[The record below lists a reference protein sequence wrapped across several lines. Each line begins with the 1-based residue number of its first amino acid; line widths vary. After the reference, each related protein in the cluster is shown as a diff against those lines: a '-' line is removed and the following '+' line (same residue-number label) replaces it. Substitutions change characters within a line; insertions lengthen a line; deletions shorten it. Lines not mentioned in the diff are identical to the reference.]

1 MGEMEDKLSAIL
13 NNPQMMSQIM
23 SMAQAMGANSSNDAP
38 PQPQPQPSAPK
49 PPAPAPSL
57 SIDPMMLQKLSGFAG
72 QGAINK
78 EQQVQLYDMSEM
90 ASFFTERPA
99 GQAGTGHAGSQN
111 CPFCIFGIGSE
122 WPHVPVRQVI
132 NHV

>member
-38 PQPQPQPSAPK
+38 PQPQPSAPK

-72 QGAINK
+72 QGAISK
-78 EQQVQLYDMSEM
+78 EQQALLKALSPFLQKDRLGKLERAMRAAKIARFASSALGQNGLMSLLG
-90 ASFFTERPA
+90 R
-99 GQAGTGHAGSQN
+99 
-111 CPFCIFGIGSE
+111 
-122 WPHVPVRQVI
+122 
-132 NHV
+132 

>member
-38 PQPQPQPSAPK
+38 PQPQPSAPK

-78 EQQVQLYDMSEM
+78 EQQALLKALSPFLQKDRLGKLERAMRAAKIARFASSALGQNGLMSLLG
-90 ASFFTERPA
+90 R
-99 GQAGTGHAGSQN
+99 
-111 CPFCIFGIGSE
+111 
-122 WPHVPVRQVI
+122 
-132 NHV
+132 

>member
-38 PQPQPQPSAPK
+38 PQPQPSAPK

-78 EQQVQLYDMSEM
+78 EQQALLKALSPFLQKDRLGKLERAMRAARM
-90 ASFFTERPA
+90 AGAASAFLKL
-99 GQAGTGHAGSQN
+99 GGSDL
-111 CPFCIFGIGSE
+111 FG
-122 WPHVPVRQVI
+122 RR
-132 NHV
+132 

>member
-49 PPAPAPSL
+49 PPAPASSL

-72 QGAINK
+72 QGAISK
-78 EQQVQLYDMSEM
+78 EQQALLKALSPFLQKDRLGKLERAMRAAKIARFASSALGQNGLMSLLG
-90 ASFFTERPA
+90 R
-99 GQAGTGHAGSQN
+99 
-111 CPFCIFGIGSE
+111 
-122 WPHVPVRQVI
+122 
-132 NHV
+132 

>member
-23 SMAQAMGANSSNDAP
+23 SMAQAMGANSSSEAP
-38 PQPQPQPSAPK
+38 AQSSAPK
-49 PPAPAPSL
+49 PPAPAGPSL

-78 EQQVQLYDMSEM
+78 EQQALLKALSPFLQKDRLGKLERAMRAAKIARFASSALGQNGLMSLLG
-90 ASFFTERPA
+90 R
-99 GQAGTGHAGSQN
+99 
-111 CPFCIFGIGSE
+111 
-122 WPHVPVRQVI
+122 
-132 NHV
+132 

>member
-38 PQPQPQPSAPK
+38 PQPQPSAPK

-57 SIDPMMLQKLSGFAG
+57 SIDPMMLQKLSRFAG
-72 QGAINK
+72 QGAISK
-78 EQQVQLYDMSEM
+78 EQQALLKALSPFLQKDRLGKLERAMRAAKIARFASSALGQNGLMSLLG
-90 ASFFTERPA
+90 R
-99 GQAGTGHAGSQN
+99 
-111 CPFCIFGIGSE
+111 
-122 WPHVPVRQVI
+122 
-132 NHV
+132 

>member
-38 PQPQPQPSAPK
+38 PQSQPQPSAPK

-78 EQQVQLYDMSEM
+78 EQQALLKALSPFLQKDRLGKLERAMRAAKIARFASSALGQNGLMSLLG
-90 ASFFTERPA
+90 R
-99 GQAGTGHAGSQN
+99 
-111 CPFCIFGIGSE
+111 
-122 WPHVPVRQVI
+122 
-132 NHV
+132 

>member
-38 PQPQPQPSAPK
+38 PQPQPQPSVPK

-78 EQQVQLYDMSEM
+78 EQQALLKALSPFLQKDRLGKLERAMRAAKIARYASSALGQNGLMSLLG
-90 ASFFTERPA
+90 R
-99 GQAGTGHAGSQN
+99 
-111 CPFCIFGIGSE
+111 
-122 WPHVPVRQVI
+122 
-132 NHV
+132 

>member
-38 PQPQPQPSAPK
+38 PQPQPSAPK

-78 EQQVQLYDMSEM
+78 EQQALLKALSPFLQKDRLGKLERAMRAAKIARFASSALGQNGLMSLL
-90 ASFFTERPA
+90 
-99 GQAGTGHAGSQN
+99 GT
-111 CPFCIFGIGSE
+111 
-122 WPHVPVRQVI
+122 
-132 NHV
+132 

>member
-23 SMAQAMGANSSNDAP
+23 SMAQAMGANSPNEAP
-38 PQPQPQPSAPK
+38 AQPSAPK
-49 PPAPAPSL
+49 PPAPAGPSL

-78 EQQVQLYDMSEM
+78 EQQALLKALSPFLQKDRLGKLERAMRAAKIARFASSALGQNGLMSLLG
-90 ASFFTERPA
+90 R
-99 GQAGTGHAGSQN
+99 
-111 CPFCIFGIGSE
+111 
-122 WPHVPVRQVI
+122 
-132 NHV
+132 

>member
-23 SMAQAMGANSSNDAP
+23 SIAQAMGANSSNDAP

-49 PPAPAPSL
+49 PPAPGPSL

-78 EQQVQLYDMSEM
+78 EQQALLKALSPFLQKDRLGKLERAMRAAKIARFASSALGQNGLMSLLG
-90 ASFFTERPA
+90 R
-99 GQAGTGHAGSQN
+99 
-111 CPFCIFGIGSE
+111 
-122 WPHVPVRQVI
+122 
-132 NHV
+132 

>member
-78 EQQVQLYDMSEM
+78 EQQALLKALSPFLQKDRLGNLERAMRAAKLARFASSALGQNGLMSLLG
-90 ASFFTERPA
+90 R
-99 GQAGTGHAGSQN
+99 
-111 CPFCIFGIGSE
+111 
-122 WPHVPVRQVI
+122 
-132 NHV
+132 

>member
-23 SMAQAMGANSSNDAP
+23 SMAQAMGANSPNEAP
-38 PQPQPQPSAPK
+38 AQPSAPK
-49 PPAPAPSL
+49 PPAPASPSL

-78 EQQVQLYDMSEM
+78 EQQALLKALSPFLQKDRLGKLERAMRAAKIARFASSALGQNGLMSLLG
-90 ASFFTERPA
+90 R
-99 GQAGTGHAGSQN
+99 
-111 CPFCIFGIGSE
+111 
-122 WPHVPVRQVI
+122 
-132 NHV
+132 

>member
-57 SIDPMMLQKLSGFAG
+57 SIDPMMLQQLSGFAG

-78 EQQVQLYDMSEM
+78 EQQALLKALSPFLQKDRLGKLERAMRAAKIARFASSALGQNGLMSLLG
-90 ASFFTERPA
+90 R
-99 GQAGTGHAGSQN
+99 
-111 CPFCIFGIGSE
+111 
-122 WPHVPVRQVI
+122 
-132 NHV
+132 

>member
-57 SIDPMMLQKLSGFAG
+57 SIDPMMLQTLSGFAG
-72 QGAINK
+72 QGAISK
-78 EQQVQLYDMSEM
+78 EQQALLKALSPFLQKDRLGKLERAMRAAKIARFASSALGQNGLMSLLG
-90 ASFFTERPA
+90 R
-99 GQAGTGHAGSQN
+99 
-111 CPFCIFGIGSE
+111 
-122 WPHVPVRQVI
+122 
-132 NHV
+132 

>member
-13 NNPQMMSQIM
+13 NNPQMLSQIM

-38 PQPQPQPSAPK
+38 PQPQPSAPK

-78 EQQVQLYDMSEM
+78 EQQALLKALSPFLQKDRLGKLERAMRAAKIARFASSALGQNGLMSLLG
-90 ASFFTERPA
+90 R
-99 GQAGTGHAGSQN
+99 
-111 CPFCIFGIGSE
+111 
-122 WPHVPVRQVI
+122 
-132 NHV
+132 

>member
-38 PQPQPQPSAPK
+38 PPPQPSAPK
-49 PPAPAPSL
+49 PPAPGPSL
-57 SIDPMMLQKLSGFAG
+57 PIDPMTLQKLSGFAS

-78 EQQVQLYDMSEM
+78 EQQALLKALSPFLQKDRLGKLERAMRAAKIARFASSALGQNGLMSLLG
-90 ASFFTERPA
+90 R
-99 GQAGTGHAGSQN
+99 
-111 CPFCIFGIGSE
+111 
-122 WPHVPVRQVI
+122 
-132 NHV
+132 